1 MTTNPGGR
9 EADEN
14 HDQRFS
20 LHLENQNGSSE
31 KLTVSREEIVKGVVI
46 KGIVCTPKT
55 NTKNKNRSKSMSTTS
70 LNPFEKRKA
79 PNPPPIVSESESVPK
94 TKSKNKKR
102 GVSKS

>member
-9 EADEN
+9 ETEEN
-14 HDQRFS
+14 QDQRFS
-20 LHLENQNGSSE
+20 LDLEKSNGSTE